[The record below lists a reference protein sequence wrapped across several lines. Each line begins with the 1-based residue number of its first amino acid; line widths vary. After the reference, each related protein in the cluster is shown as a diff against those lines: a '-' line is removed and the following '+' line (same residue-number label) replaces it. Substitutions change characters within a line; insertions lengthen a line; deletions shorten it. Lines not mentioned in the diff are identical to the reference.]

1 MKIINGRWQ
10 DDRGEPVT
18 EQNYSKLKKIGDNLS
33 TLYGKNI
40 TYSRIELVSNI
51 TSEFARVA
59 VKLTSGTVQ
68 DWHYP
73 TEMIIEQLEE
83 LDKPVDMNEI
93 FLKIKN
99 LIT

>member
-10 DDRGEPVT
+10 DDQGEPVT

-51 TSEFARVA
+51 TSLTPRQENDLVY
-59 VKLTSGTVQ
+59 VLNQEKLISKLAG
-68 DWHYP
+68 Y
-73 TEMIIEQLEE
+73 
-83 LDKPVDMNEI
+83 
-93 FLKIKN
+93 
-99 LIT
+99 

>member
-1 MKIINGRWQ
+1 MKNEDIIGREIKCF
-10 DDRGEPVT
+10 RFE
-18 EQNYSKLKKIGDNLS
+18 SMKLLTYNSQYKSFEGLS
-33 TLYGKNI
+33 GVVL
-40 TYSRIELVSNI
+40 ELH
-51 TSEFARVA
+51 TSHPEFARVA